1 LRRKLSH
8 AARGLLFLAV
18 AASGIV
24 TPLSAQ
30 EPAGRARRLSLTLE
44 DAVALALSRNHEL
57 AGARAELEGSGQRV
71 REAWGSVYPKLNLV
85 SSFTRSLSVPMS
97 FIPKLFIDPTA
108 PADELIAVQFGAD
121 NAWALQLRAEQPVFD
136 AAVFLGVGAAGR
148 YEMLQD
154 ETVRGRA
161 QGVVTSTRVAY
172 YDVLLADEALRLN
185 ENSVRRV
192 RQVLEETEALHR
204 AGMASEYDVLRLRV
218 ELANLEPNLR
228 RTRNAASAARRNLG
242 VVTGLDT
249 LTAAIELVG
258 TLATLG
264 TGEEAGWKAS
274 AGGDELV
281 DLDAMSADDVVA
293 LALRSRSDLR
303 QLEHTERLRQTEVRV
318 ERVEYL
324 PKVSV
329 FGLYTINAQ
338 QSGSPDFFGYPRAYG
353 RQVGVQVS
361 MPLFSGFQRPARLG
375 QKEAAL
381 RQVRIQRELT
391 GAQAENEVRTLY
403 DAAHE
408 AGARAEAQRLAVA
421 QAQRGFQIATA
432 QYREGLGSQ
441 LAVTDAEVALR
452 QSEFNLAEAVYDYLV
467 ARARLDEAAGR
478 VPMVDAGYRSA
489 LGR

>member
-1 LRRKLSH
+1 MNK
-8 AARGLLFLAV
+8 
-18 AASGIV
+18 
-24 TPLSAQ
+24 
-30 EPAGRARRLSLTLE
+30 
-44 DAVALALSRNHEL
+44 
-57 AGARAELEGSGQRV
+57 
-71 REAWGSVYPKLNLV
+71 
-85 SSFTRSLSVPMS
+85 
-97 FIPKLFIDPTA
+97 
-108 PADELIAVQFGAD
+108 
-121 NAWALQLRAEQPVFD
+121 
-136 AAVFLGVGAAGR
+136 
-148 YEMLQD
+148 EMLQD

-161 QGVVTSTRVAY
+161 QGVLTSTRVAY

-228 RTRNAASAARRNLG
+228 RTRNVASAARRNLG

>member
-1 LRRKLSH
+1 MLGH

-18 AASGIV
+18 AAGGMT
-24 TPLSAQ
+24 TPLGAQ
-30 EPAGRARRLSLTLE
+30 ERAEPTARAQRLSLTLE

-57 AGARAELEGSGQRV
+57 AGARVELEGSGQRV
-71 REAWGSVYPKLNLV
+71 REAWGSVYPKVNLV
-85 SSFTRSLSVPMS
+85 SSYTRSLSVPMS
-97 FIPKLFIDPTA
+97 FIPKLFVDPNAA
-108 PADELIAVQFGAD
+108 PDEFVAVQFGTD
-121 NAWALQLRAEQPVFD
+121 NAWALQIRADQPVFD

-161 QGVVTSTRVAY
+161 QGVVTGTRIAY

-192 RQVLEETEALHR
+192 RQVLEETESLHR

-228 RTRNAASAARRNLG
+228 RARNAAAAARRNLG
-242 VVTGLDT
+242 VATGLDT
-249 LTAAIELVG
+249 LTATIVLTG
-258 TLATLG
+258 TLASLG

-274 AGGDELV
+274 TGGEELV

-293 LALRSRSDLR
+293 LALRSRSDLH
-303 QLEHTERLRQTEVRV
+303 QLELTERLRQTEVKL

-329 FGLYTINAQ
+329 FGVYTINAQ

-353 RQVGVQVS
+353 RQAGVQVS
-361 MPLFSGFQRPARLG
+361 LPLFAGFQRPARLG

-391 GAQAENEVRTLY
+391 EARAENEVRTLY
-403 DAAHE
+403 DAARE
-408 AGARAEAQRLAVA
+408 AGARAEAQRFAVA
-421 QAQRGFQIATA
+421 QAERGFEIATA

-441 LAVTDAEVALR
+441 LEVTDAEVALR

-489 LGR
+489 LER

>member
-1 LRRKLSH
+1 MMASPLAAQVRSEQEPV
-8 AARGLLFLAV
+8 ARGL
-18 AASGIV
+18 
-24 TPLSAQ
+24 
-30 EPAGRARRLSLTLE
+30 LTLE
-44 DAVALALSRNHEL
+44 DAVALALGRNHEL
-57 AGARAELEGSGQRV
+57 TGARLELEGASQRV
-71 REAWGSVYPKLNLV
+71 REAWGSVYPNLNLV
-85 SSFTRSLSVPMS
+85 SSFTRSLSVPVS
-97 FIPKLFIDPTA
+97 FMPKVFLDPNAA
-108 PADELIAVQFGAD
+108 PDEFVAVQFGAD
-121 NAWALQLRAEQPVFD
+121 NAWALQLRAEQPIFD
-136 AAVFLGVGAAGR
+136 AAIFLGVGAAGR
-148 YEMLQD
+148 YQSLQD
-154 ETVRGRA
+154 ETVRGKA
-161 QGVVTSTRVAY
+161 QGVVTTTRVSY

-192 RQVLEETEALHR
+192 RQVLGETEALHR

-228 RTRNAASAARRNLG
+228 RAQNAAAAARRNLG

-249 LTAAIELVG
+249 LTASLELDG

-264 TGEEAGWKAS
+264 MGEAAGWKAS
-274 AGGDELV
+274 GEGGELV
-281 DLDAMSADDVVA
+281 DLAAMSADDVVA
-293 LALRSRSDLR
+293 LAQRYRSDLR
-303 QLEHTERLRQTEVRV
+303 QLEFTERLRQTEVRL

-381 RQVRIQRELT
+381 RQVRIQRELVS
-391 GAQAENEVRTLY
+391 ARAENEVRTLY
-403 DAAHE
+403 DAALE

-421 QAQRGFQIATA
+421 QAERGFEIATA

-441 LAVTDAEVALR
+441 LEVTDAEVALR

-489 LGR
+489 LER